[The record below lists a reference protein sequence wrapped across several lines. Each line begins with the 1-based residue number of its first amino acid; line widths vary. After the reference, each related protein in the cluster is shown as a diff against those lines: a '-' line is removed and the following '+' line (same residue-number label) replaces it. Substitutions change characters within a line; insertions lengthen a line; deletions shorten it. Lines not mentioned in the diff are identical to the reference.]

1 MEQNEFYYIL
11 GSRGNGRTESQCD
24 YIERAYE
31 KMRKEKQ
38 ATRDLVG
45 KIIDVYDEEI
55 QRLINIYARR
65 VRFLKRFSP
74 QSKKEAIIRN
84 EQMLVNNLCV
94 AEMGYMKQCINKKVE
109 DIIKDYGKEN

>member
-1 MEQNEFYYIL
+1 MERNEFYIIL
-11 GSRGNGRTESQCD
+11 GSRGNGRTQAECD

-31 KMRKEKQ
+31 EICKKKQ

-55 QRLINIYARR
+55 QRLINIYVRR

-84 EQMLVNNLCV
+84 EQMLGANLCI
-94 AEMGYMKQCINKKVE
+94 AEMAYMKQCINKTVE
-109 DIIKDYGKEN
+109 DILKDYGKEN

>member
-11 GSRGNGRTESQCD
+11 GSRGNGRTESQRD

-31 KMRKEKQ
+31 KMRKEEQ
-38 ATRDLVG
+38 AKRDLVG
-45 KIIDVYDEEI
+45 KIINVYDEEI

-65 VRFLKRFSP
+65 IRFLKRFSP

-94 AEMGYMKQCINKKVE
+94 AEIGYMKQCINKKVE
-109 DIIKDYGKEN
+109 DITKDYGKEN